1 MNKSKKITKQS
12 GFSAIELMLVLAAI
26 SVFTMVVL
34 FSASK
39 FFGEGSK
46 TQVINDTAVSIP
58 SAVARCSKLHK
69 GNLTSCTKASL
80 LRKAPTLEAT
90 TACGDIWT
98 VAPSATKIVLTYP
111 LDSCSGKD
119 NIGNEVVE
127 YVAELPR
134 IDSTATGT
142 RYNSP
147 KLTIT
152 YLRK

>member
-1 MNKSKKITKQS
+1 L
-12 GFSAIELMLVLAAI
+12 AI
-26 SVFTMVVL
+26 
-34 FSASK
+34 
-39 FFGEGSK
+39 
-46 TQVINDTAVSIP
+46 
-58 SAVARCSKLHK
+58 
-69 GNLTSCTKASL
+69 
-80 LRKAPTLEAT
+80 
-90 TACGDIWT
+90 
-98 VAPSATKIVLTYP
+98 KIVLTYP

-134 IDSTATGT
+134 IDSTGT